1 MIRAEKALP
10 PRDPATYSYFIAIE
24 VLNARFN
31 FPCAIALNNGAVGEC
46 LAKVGN
52 ITLVSITTV
61 SIRVGMDVYL
71 DAV

>member
-10 PRDPATYSYFIAIE
+10 PRDPATYSYSIAIE

-31 FPCAIALNNGAVGEC
+31 FPSATALNNGAVGEC
-46 LAKVGN
+46 LAKVDN

-61 SIRVGMDVYL
+61 SIRVGTDVYL

>member
-1 MIRAEKALP
+1 V
-10 PRDPATYSYFIAIE
+10 D
-24 VLNARFN
+24 
-31 FPCAIALNNGAVGEC
+31 
-46 LAKVGN
+46 N